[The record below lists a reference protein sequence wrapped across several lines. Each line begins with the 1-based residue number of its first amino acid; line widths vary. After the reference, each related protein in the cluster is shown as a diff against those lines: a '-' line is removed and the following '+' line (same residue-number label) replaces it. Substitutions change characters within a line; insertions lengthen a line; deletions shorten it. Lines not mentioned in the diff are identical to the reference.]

1 MIALP
6 NPYAKM
12 ELTQEQYDSLLANYV
27 EMLVDSMDMDTLV
40 QFASEQI
47 EMNLRESYSL
57 PEELCEEIASLYD
70 QDVLNDLLD
79 SVKNVDS

>member
-47 EMNLRESYSL
+47 EMNLRESYSM
-57 PEELCEEIASLYD
+57 PEELCEEIVSLYD
-70 QDVLNDLLD
+70 QEVLNDLLD